1 LWLQTINIM
10 DIKGKVIQLLPLQ
23 TGQGKNGEW
32 RKQDFVIETDAQYPK
47 KICLSAW
54 GDKIDEQA
62 LQVGNEITVF
72 FDLESREYNGKW
84 YTDAKAW
91 KIESGGGQSEAAPQ
105 PARAASQGP
114 KTGPPPL
121 MTISEDLA
129 GDDNLPF

>member
-1 LWLQTINIM
+1 MWLQTINIM

-114 KTGPPPL
+114 KTGLPPL

>member
-1 LWLQTINIM
+1 M
-10 DIKGKVIQLLPLQ
+10 DIKGKVIQLLALQ

-32 RKQDFVIETDAQYPK
+32 RKQEFVIETDAQYPK

-54 GDKIDEQA
+54 GDKIDENA
-62 LQVGNEITVF
+62 LQIGNEITIF

-91 KIESGGGQSEAAPQ
+91 KIEMGNTGGGSTPQSQSAAPQ
-105 PARAASQGP
+105 QSPRSAPA
-114 KTGPPPL
+114 PL